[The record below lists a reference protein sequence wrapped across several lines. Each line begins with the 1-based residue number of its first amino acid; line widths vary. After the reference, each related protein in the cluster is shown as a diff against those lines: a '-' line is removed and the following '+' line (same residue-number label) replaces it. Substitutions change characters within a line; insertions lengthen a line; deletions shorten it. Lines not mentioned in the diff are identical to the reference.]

1 MRRNAMKLT
10 PRTMILSA
18 ALLFPL
24 VAALIFSPTTPAAA
38 ATSPLDF
45 RNAMRQAWEDHITWT
60 RLAIVAILDDARKRM
75 PPCSGCS
82 RTRPTSAM
90 P

>member
-1 MRRNAMKLT
+1 MKLT

-18 ALLFPL
+18 ALLVPL
-24 VAALIFSPTTPAAA
+24 VAALIFSPAPPAAA
-38 ATSPLDF
+38 AATAPLDF
-45 RNAMRQAWEDHITWT
+45 RNTMRKLWEDHITWT
-60 RLAIVAILDDARKRM
+60 RLAIVAILDDAPEKDAAVH
-75 PPCSGCS
+75 GCS